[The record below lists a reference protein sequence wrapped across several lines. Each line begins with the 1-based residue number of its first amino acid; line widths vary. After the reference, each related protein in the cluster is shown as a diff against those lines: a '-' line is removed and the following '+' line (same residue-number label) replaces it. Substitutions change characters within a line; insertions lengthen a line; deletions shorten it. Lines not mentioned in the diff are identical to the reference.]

1 MNDHFPNSRKSEQI
15 KKLLNE
21 AVEVLSSLGIPIDGL
36 TQRRLEKM
44 AMSFLAV
51 AGVTQTWSQAQG
63 LEDGRDLTSRE
74 IIKFINQ
81 HFEENIAAG
90 SYDDIRRKDLKL
102 PVMANLVINS
112 GHNFEASKN
121 DSTRGYS
128 LPSDV
133 KALVRTFRT
142 KNWSEELQIFLA
154 EREILAE
161 TLARRRAI
169 IKVPVRLPDGTVLE
183 LSSGD
188 HNVLQKQIIEEF
200 LPRFG
205 QNCEVLYLGDTARRI
220 LHINAPL
227 LKELHFFELLH
238 DKLPDVLAYNQE
250 QNWLYLIEAVHSSGP
265 LSEIR
270 LLELKRMAKGCKANL
285 IFVTAFLTKRD
296 FRKWM
301 LDIAWETEVWI
312 AESPDH
318 LIHFDGE
325 KYLSP
330 Y

>member
-1 MNDHFPNSRKSEQI
+1 MKDQFPKSRKSDRV
-15 KKLLNE
+15 KLLLNE
-21 AVEVLSSLGIPIDGL
+21 TVEVLSSLGIPIAGL

-51 AGVTQTWSQAQG
+51 AGVTETWSQAQG

-74 IIKFINQ
+74 IINFINQ
-81 HFEENIAAG
+81 HFEENIADG

-102 PVMANLVINS
+102 PVLANLVINS
-112 GHNFEASKN
+112 GHNLEASKN

-142 KNWSEELQIFLA
+142 KNWSEELQTFLA
-154 EREILAE
+154 EKELLAE

-169 IKVPVRLPDGTVLE
+169 TKVPVTLPEGTVLE
-183 LSSGD
+183 LSSGA
-188 HNVLQKQIIEEF
+188 HNVLQKKIIEEF

-205 QNCEVLYLGDTARRI
+205 PNCEVLYIGDTARKI
-220 LHINAPL
+220 LHINASL
-227 LKELHFFELLH
+227 LEELHFFDLLH
-238 DKLPDVLAYNQE
+238 NKLPDILAYNQE
-250 QNWLYLIEAVHSSGP
+250 QNWLYLIEAVHSTGP
-265 LSEIR
+265 LNEIR
-270 LLELKRMAKGCKANL
+270 LLELKRMTKDCQAKL
-285 IFVTAFLTKRD
+285 IFVTAFLTKGD
-296 FRKWM
+296 FRKWI